1 MSQDFFRTYQELQV
15 YQLAFRSAMRIYQLS
30 QQFPPEEDEMLTR
43 QIVAA
48 SRSVCTNLAEA
59 WGKRRYRKAFIAK
72 LNDAEGE
79 AAEVQTWIAFAV
91 ECDYLNAEVGQNLLG
106 QYRTIFSAL
115 GRLVENTAA
124 WVKTTDL

>member
-1 MSQDFFRTYQELQV
+1 MSQDFIRTYQELQV